1 MLGFGEKTA
10 TGIHLSGQRAWLVS
24 MSRQRRGIQPLALV
38 EFDLPVCANAL
49 DLAKPDVQVQLVE
62 PLREVGE
69 EYDVDF
75 SNTCFALDPNVVLV
89 KRSALISSSER
100 KMREHMRWEAEQFL
114 VGEQVAFS
122 IDYVL
127 ESEWGLFVAV
137 RRSALSGYLALG
149 KQVGMR
155 RVDVEVPAFALY
167 NAAEGTGVFSRI
179 TGSEILVY
187 GAASE
192 AYMLLVDQGEA
203 MQVAHCH
210 WGEDENVMDVLFG
223 SVDRL
228 ASEVGGRVECIRCA
242 GGGVEKW
249 GVELADHLQ
258 CEMAFI
264 DPLAGIVGEMASDWD
279 PARRS
284 EYAVAA
290 GLVQRGLMS

>member
-24 MSRQRRGIQPLALV
+24 MSRRRSVIEPLALV

-49 DLAKPDVQVQLVE
+49 DLAKSDVQAQLVDV
-62 PLREVGE
+62 LREVGE
-69 EYDVDF
+69 EYEVDF

-89 KRSALISSSER
+89 KRSALISGSESE
-100 KMREHMRWEAEQFL
+100 MREHMQWEAEQFL
-114 VGEQVAFS
+114 VDEKAEFS

-127 ESEWGLFVAV
+127 ESDWGLFVAV
-137 RRSALSGYLALG
+137 RRSALAGYLALG
-149 KQVGMR
+149 KQIGMR
-155 RVDVEVPAFALY
+155 RVDVDVPAFALY
-167 NAAEGTGVFSRI
+167 NAVDVAGVFSRVA
-179 TGSEILVY
+179 GSEVFVY
-187 GAASE
+187 GADSE
-192 AYMLLVDQGEA
+192 AYMLLVDQGEVV
-203 MQVAHCH
+203 QVAHCQ
-210 WGEDENVMDVLFG
+210 WSEDDSVMDVLFG

-228 ASEVGGRVECIRCA
+228 ASEVSGHVEFVRCA

-264 DPLAGIVGEMASDWD
+264 DPLAEMAGKMASDWD

-284 EYAVAA
+284 DYAVAA
-290 GLVQRGLMS
+290 GLVQRGLVS

>member
-24 MSRQRRGIQPLALV
+24 MSRRRSVIEPLALV

-49 DLAKPDVQVQLVE
+49 DLAESDVQAQLVDV
-62 PLREVGE
+62 LREVGE
-69 EYDVDF
+69 EYEVDF

-89 KRSALISSSER
+89 KRSKLISGSESE
-100 KMREHMRWEAEQFL
+100 MREHMQWEAEQFL
-114 VGEQVAFS
+114 VDEKAAFS

-127 ESEWGLFVAV
+127 ESNWGLFVAV

-149 KQVGMR
+149 KQIGMR
-155 RVDVEVPAFALY
+155 RVDVDVPAFALY
-167 NAAEGTGVFSRI
+167 NAVDVAGVFSRVA
-179 TGSEILVY
+179 GSEVFVY
-187 GAASE
+187 GADSE
-192 AYMLLVDQGEA
+192 AYMLLVDQGEVV
-203 MQVAHCH
+203 QVAHCQ
-210 WGEDENVMDVLFG
+210 WSEDDSVMDVLFG

-228 ASEVGGRVECIRCA
+228 ASEVSGHVEFVRCA

-258 CEMAFI
+258 CEMALI
-264 DPLAGIVGEMASDWD
+264 DPLAEIAGKMASEWD

-284 EYAVAA
+284 DYAVAT
-290 GLVQRGLMS
+290 GLVQRGLVS

>member
-24 MSRQRRGIQPLALV
+24 MSRRRSVIEPLALV

-49 DLAKPDVQVQLVE
+49 DLAKSDVQAQLVDV
-62 PLREVGE
+62 LREVGE
-69 EYDVDF
+69 EYEVDF

-89 KRSALISSSER
+89 KRSKLISGSESE
-100 KMREHMRWEAEQFL
+100 MREHMQWEAEQFL
-114 VGEQVAFS
+114 VDEKAAFS

-127 ESEWGLFVAV
+127 ESNWGLFVAV

-149 KQVGMR
+149 KQIGVR
-155 RVDVEVPAFALY
+155 RVDVDVPAFALY
-167 NAAEGTGVFSRI
+167 NAVDVAGVFSRVA
-179 TGSEILVY
+179 GSEVFVY
-187 GAASE
+187 GADSE
-192 AYMLLVDQGEA
+192 AYMLLVDQGEVV
-203 MQVAHCH
+203 QVAHCQ
-210 WGEDENVMDVLFG
+210 WSEDDSVMDVLFG

-228 ASEVGGRVECIRCA
+228 ASEVSGHVEFVRCA

-258 CEMAFI
+258 CEMALI
-264 DPLAGIVGEMASDWD
+264 DPLAEIAGKMASEWD

-284 EYAVAA
+284 DYAVAT
-290 GLVQRGLMS
+290 GLVQRGLVS

>member
-24 MSRQRRGIQPLALV
+24 MSRQRSGIEPLALV
-38 EFDLPVCANAL
+38 EFDLPLCANAP
-49 DLAKPDVQVQLVE
+49 DLAKPDVQVQLVDV
-62 PLREVGE
+62 LRQVGE

-89 KRSALISSSER
+89 KRSALISGSER
-100 KMREHMRWEAEQFL
+100 EVREHMRWEAEQFL
-114 VGEQVAFS
+114 VGEQAAFS
-122 IDYVL
+122 MDYVL

-137 RRSALSGYLALG
+137 RRSALAGYLALG
-149 KQVGMR
+149 RQIGMR

-167 NAAEGTGVFSRI
+167 NAAEGAGVFSRI
-179 TGSEILVY
+179 AGSEVLVY
-187 GAASE
+187 GAVSE

-210 WGEDENVMDVLFG
+210 WGEDETAMDVLFG

-228 ASEVGGRVECIRCA
+228 ASEVRGRVERIRCA

-258 CEMAFI
+258 CEMVLI
-264 DPLAGIVGEMASDWD
+264 DPLAEIVGEMASDGD

-284 EYAVAA
+284 DYAVAA
-290 GLVQRGLMS
+290 GLVQRGLAS

>member
-24 MSRQRRGIQPLALV
+24 MSRQRSGIEPLALV
-38 EFDLPVCANAL
+38 EFDLPLCANAP
-49 DLAKPDVQVQLVE
+49 DLAKPDVQVQLVDV
-62 PLREVGE
+62 LRQVGE

-89 KRSALISSSER
+89 KRSALISGSER
-100 KMREHMRWEAEQFL
+100 EVCEHMRWEAEQFL
-114 VGEQVAFS
+114 VGEQAAFS
-122 IDYVL
+122 MDYVL

-137 RRSALSGYLALG
+137 RRSALAGYLALG
-149 KQVGMR
+149 RQIGMR

-167 NAAEGTGVFSRI
+167 NAAEGAGVFSRI
-179 TGSEILVY
+179 AGSEVLVY
-187 GAASE
+187 GAVSE

-210 WGEDENVMDVLFG
+210 WGEDQNAVDVLFG

-228 ASEVGGRVECIRCA
+228 ASEVRGRVERIRCA

-258 CEMAFI
+258 CEMVLI
-264 DPLAGIVGEMASDWD
+264 DPLAEIVGEMASDGD

-284 EYAVAA
+284 DYAVAA
-290 GLVQRGLMS
+290 GLVQRGLAS